1 MAEGL
6 VWLEDLLKLLS
17 FGLFKTFARLEVLY
31 QLELNKTSSPGYIL
45 ITRLA

>member
-17 FGLFKTFARLEVLY
+17 FGRFKTFAPIEGNISVGIK
-31 QLELNKTSSPGYIL
+31 NNSSPDYINF
-45 ITRLA
+45 TRTT

>member
-17 FGLFKTFARLEVLY
+17 FGRFKTFARLEALY
-31 QLELNKTSSPGYIL
+31 QLELKQQ
-45 ITRLA
+45 